1 MKTFHV
7 PCVLVVWVFT
17 SLCQQWALQ
26 WGLCGSFYFEQPP
39 SSSWAWL
46 SSLEHVCQLHI
57 GKRIT
62 MPLDSAMIEIIVVR
76 LELAKL
82 VQVGLGQIETVEHS
96 WLTQTNCLN
105 SSCLTATICHS
116 WEEQI
121 WWSVLASRLAR
132 GSCCKKKLI
141 SSNSKM
147 ACNLSCMCRGCARV
161 GTCLR
166 RCRIILYKTPTGT
179 YRRVQGCMGHFLTR
193 CQDPAWVMWMGLK
206 WTLLHFA
213 KGWSV
218 LQVQLRFA
226 VKFAVTCHV
235 WVPSL
240 LVDRNFAGWS

>member
-1 MKTFHV
+1 MQHEQFEHQNVANVMANERGDVMVQISMAGGTAGLGATSEV
-7 PCVLVVWVFT
+7 DVLQLEIRHEDVSCPMRTCSLVFT

-121 WWSVLASRLAR
+121 SWSVLASRLAR
-132 GSCCKKKLI
+132 GSCCKKNLYRVI
-141 SSNSKM
+141 QRWLAICR
-147 ACNLSCMCRGCARV
+147 ACV
-161 GTCLR
+161 GAAL
-166 RCRIILYKTPTGT
+166 
-179 YRRVQGCMGHFLTR
+179 
-193 CQDPAWVMWMGLK
+193 
-206 WTLLHFA
+206 
-213 KGWSV
+213 V
-218 LQVQLRFA
+218 LE
-226 VKFAVTCHV
+226 HV
-235 WVPSL
+235 C
-240 LVDRNFAGWS
+240 DGAG